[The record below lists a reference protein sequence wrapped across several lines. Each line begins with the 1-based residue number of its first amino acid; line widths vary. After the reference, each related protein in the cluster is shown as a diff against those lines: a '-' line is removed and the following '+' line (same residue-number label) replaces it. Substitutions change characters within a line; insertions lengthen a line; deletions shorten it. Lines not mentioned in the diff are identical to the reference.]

1 MSNYLLGIDIG
12 TSSSKGVLVTA
23 DGVVVAAHIVP
34 HGMNMPHPGWFEQDA
49 EQVWWGDF
57 VQICRQLLAQSGIA
71 AQQIACI
78 GISTTSP
85 CVLPI
90 DQEGRALRPGILYGI
105 DTRAS
110 EEVRYLESVIGED
123 QLAERY
129 KIKLSSQS
137 AAAKIL
143 WLRKHE
149 PEVWRKTHLIVGA
162 AGYLLQQLTGDTAID
177 IYDAMAYAPLIDIQ
191 RHGWDDAMESLIAPI
206 SKLPRVTWTCEI
218 AGKVNQHAAAVTG
231 LAVGTPVI
239 TGTADAAAEAISA
252 GLSQIGDLMVM
263 YGSSIF
269 FILKCARL
277 HTSRIFSGS
286 PFLEPNSFVVTG
298 SMTTSGTLTKWFR
311 DLFAP
316 LEVAAQTEGGEDAY
330 TALARLAAQSPIGA
344 NGLIALPHFAGARTP
359 LFNPEAKGAFFGL
372 TLRHTRADLYRAL
385 LESVGFGIRQN
396 IEAMRTEGLH
406 PNRILAVG
414 GGTHNPLWMQIVS
427 DIANIEQVI
436 PSEQIGASYGDALLA
451 GIGIGLLQ
459 DTGATTSWVK
469 SKTVVKPNPSAHAT
483 YEPYYQLFCEF
494 YEQTKE
500 SMVKLGRLV
509 KEQL

>member
-1 MSNYLLGIDIG
+1 MNYLLGVDIG
-12 TSSSKGVLVTA
+12 TSSSKGVLVTEHGDVIA
-23 DGVVVAAHIVP
+23 THIVP
-34 HGMNMPHPGWFEQDA
+34 HGIEMPHPGWFEQDA

-57 VQICRQLLAQSGIA
+57 VQICRHLLAQSGIA

-90 DQEGRALRPGILYGI
+90 DQQGQALRPGILYGI

-110 EEVRYLESVIGED
+110 EEVRYLERVIGED

-162 AGYLLQQLTGDTAID
+162 AGYLLQQLTGETAID
-177 IYDAMAYAPLIDIQ
+177 IYDAMAYAPLFDIQ
-191 RHGWDDAMESLIAPI
+191 RHGWDEAMELLIAPI

-218 AGKVNQHAAAVTG
+218 AGKVNQQAAEVTG

-239 TGTADAAAEAISA
+239 TGTADAASEAISA
-252 GLSQIGDLMVM
+252 GLAQVGDLMVM

-269 FILKCARL
+269 FILQCAGL

-298 SMTTSGTLTKWFR
+298 SMSTSGTLTKWFR
-311 DLFAP
+311 DQFAP
-316 LEVAAQTEGGEDAY
+316 LEVAAQAEGGEDAY
-330 TALARLAAQSPIGA
+330 TALARLGEQSPIGA

-372 TLRHTRADLYRAL
+372 TLRHSRADLYRAL

-396 IEAMRTEGLH
+396 IEAMRNEGL
-406 PNRILAVG
+406 PIKRILAVG

-436 PSEQIGASYGDALLA
+436 PIEQIGASYGDALLA
-451 GIGIGLLQ
+451 GIGVGLLKN
-459 DTGATTSWVK
+459 TSEAASWIK
-469 SKTVVKPNPSAHAT
+469 SKTTVKPNPAVYTT
-483 YEPYYQLFCEF
+483 YQGYYQLFCEL
-494 YEQTKE
+494 YEQTKN
-500 SMVKLGRLV
+500 SMIKLGRLTSGG
-509 KEQL
+509 